1 MIDLTSKFGRKAQ
14 RHLRQEYVVWL
25 TTISADLSPQ
35 PRPVWFIWDGAS
47 FLIFSQPHAH
57 KVRHITAHPQVALHF
72 NTDATGD
79 KDVII
84 FVGTAAIDAN
94 VPPAHKVRAY
104 LKISDRHH
112 STRDDAG
119 TVQPR
124 ILYRHSRD
132 TDDAARLVSDRRR
145 ARLPAESP
153 PSPPCPQSA
162 KIFEGR
168 ANLSEES
175 SSWIDFVK

>member
-1 MIDLTSKFGRKAQ
+1 MIDFTTKLGRKAK
-14 RHLRQEYVVWL
+14 RYLRQQYVVWL
-25 TTISADLSPQ
+25 TTIGSDLSPQ

-84 FVGTAAIDAN
+84 FVGEAIIDST

-104 LKISDRHH
+104 FRKYRTGIEGLKMTSE
-112 STRDDAG
+112 
-119 TVQPR
+119 QF
-124 ILYRHSRD
+124 SREYSVAIRV
-132 TDDAARLVSDRRR
+132 TPTTLR
-145 ARLPAESP
+145 
-153 PSPPCPQSA
+153 
-162 KIFEGR
+162 G
-168 ANLSEES
+168 
-175 SSWIDFVK
+175 W